1 MLFILSTGR
10 LYEKYIVG
18 PIVEIDLAYG
28 QIKSRRHASPEN
40 NNLFITPLINC
51 LENNHERRRLEKM

>member
-40 NNLFITPLINC
+40 NLFITPLINC